1 MLGPVSIIV
10 LSVWLLDEP
19 MGPWQS
25 AGTVLVL
32 GGVLLVVGS
41 SVAKKR

>member
-1 MLGPVSIIV
+1 MLGPVSTIV

-19 MGPWQS
+19 MGIWQS

-32 GGVLLVVGS
+32 LGVLLVGS
-41 SVAKKR
+41 GVAKKK